1 MVFARSPKPARH
13 MAVLLSNLCP
23 HQSSVG
29 KMGSTGQTVS
39 RESQPSPEMILIDRI
54 LAGEKELFY
63 ELVRPYE
70 RAVYVAVLAL
80 LQNPADAEEV
90 TQEAA
95 LKAFRHLET
104 FRRESKFSTW
114 FVRIA
119 VNEAR
124 MRLRR
129 ERKVQYQPLDTEE
142 KEITEYCP
150 IALADWRE
158 IPSEAL
164 ERKEIRNEV
173 EEALLRLPEKYREV
187 LVLRDIEQLNI
198 AETASVLGVTSA
210 TVKVRLLR
218 ARLRMRDMLAPRL
231 RHLRRSRSGFWKGKN
246 PWSS

>member
-1 MVFARSPKPARH
+1 
-13 MAVLLSNLCP
+13 
-23 HQSSVG
+23 
-29 KMGSTGQTVS
+29 
-39 RESQPSPEMILIDRI
+39 MILIDRV

-63 ELVRPYE
+63 ELVGPCE
-70 RAVYVAVLAL
+70 RAIYVAVLAI

-95 LKAFRHLET
+95 LKAFHRLDT
-104 FRRESKFSTW
+104 FRGESKFSSW
-114 FVRIA
+114 LVRIA

-129 ERKVQYQPLDTEE
+129 ERKMKYQSLDTTPEE
-142 KEITEYCP
+142 ETSEYCP

-158 IPSEAL
+158 IPDEVL
-164 ERKEIRNEV
+164 ERKEMRNEI

-198 AETASVLGVTSA
+198 AETAALLGVTSA
-210 TVKVRLLR
+210 TVKARLWR

-231 RHLRRSRSGFWKGKN
+231 RNLSKGRSGFWKGRN
-246 PWSS
+246 PCS